1 MSESERRP
9 ERSARDPKKR
19 LGRSELGRG
28 SDSDTE
34 SIRSSRRSNRPAATN
49 GSDEPRSRIDRNEQ
63 GEIVEYRHDDGQ
75 SYKVGDAAYITT
87 QRSDVPYVISKIS
100 EIKVTKSGKPEFV
113 CRPFHRPDD
122 LPDQIY
128 QKLTLDREKEF
139 SEDSKMME
147 KIKENTFSKREL
159 FICDAED
166 VQRDHI
172 QRTQIRGL
180 CTIHYHKSLD
190 EVVDKYTV
198 EDDSFFCILGYNPQK
213 RVIACLD
220 KEFERVKQ
228 MHQWTAAERGMFNA
242 AENNMIPEAVPYVP
256 QPGEDSE
263 DETAFETLTWRPNV
277 ADSDLVMYL
286 RAARSMAAFA
296 GMCDGGASDA
306 CNTATRDATTLNA
319 IDVLQK
325 CNGKV
330 DLALEKLCQNPMP
343 SIPQRM
349 WTDED
354 IRAFI
359 KGLSTYGKDFF
370 YISKEYLPRKDTAEL
385 IEFYYLWKK
394 TSEGLSVRNKYRR
407 APKKSMYNMKSQY
420 PRERPVANSSE
431 FSDDDNNSIDSQI
444 DEDSHICRNCYT
456 VKSSDW
462 HHGGKENYM
471 LCNACRIHYKK
482 YGTPKVC
489 VDRPETPQ
497 LLRKL
502 RQQDHT
508 PVEQNEVDY
517 SIAADESSQ
526 PLPEPTPQTAPKLEP
541 QVKKEIKSEPGDD
554 SGQKRKL
561 SVPSEELDTKKQK
574 QEAKPEAPT
583 KEEPKPAVKQ
593 EVVSNIAPESKP
605 KVTTYATNTPFL
617 PVSKSPTVPP
627 SSVASNTPLINLPS
641 HPEKTLIPPQ
651 PGETITY
658 AGSSPRQPAAPR
670 PITSQKQ
677 ETAPKPVSIPVP
689 QNSTP
694 IVIPSDPVT
703 PTPAKP
709 VLGQPRAGVEQGPR
723 PDPDEDHP
731 CGPFSAQEDNART
744 YRTIE
749 KIQFKKAFFVRNWE
763 YSDGNS
769 CARTDLFYCDEPE
782 SSGTTI
788 SRRNPTAATHSP
800 ARPATGRTQVER
812 PTERPQSN
820 GSSHAHSLSGRG
832 VSHRPP
838 TSTPHRTPGTPQQ
851 PHYRPP
857 LPRQPMSPN
866 FGSAHERSPLTPSLL
881 GHPAVSAANAGILSG
896 AHHSQLAQ
904 LHQLQE
910 MQNQQR
916 LALSATDPRLLA
928 DAHNIY
934 GALRLPGVPHADLLR
949 DQQRLLSGQP
959 FPIPGLPQHGLTPSA
974 ISLDPH
980 LRRSVGQ
987 SMIDSRLLNDV
998 SNNRRSVGQTMMDS
1012 RILDQTAAYQLA
1024 EAQQR
1029 LSAQGLAQ
1037 ARLGDPRFD
1046 PRLYQ
1051 LHQPK

>member
-19 LGRSELGRG
+19 LGRELGRG

-34 SIRSSRRSNRPAATN
+34 SIRSSRRGNRPATAN
-49 GSDEPRSRIDRNEQ
+49 GDEPRSRIDRNER

-75 SYKVGDAAYITT
+75 AYKVGDAAYITT

-139 SEDSKMME
+139 SADSKMMD
-147 KIKENTFSKREL
+147 KIKENIFSKREL

-190 EVVDKYTV
+190 EVVSKYTV

-220 KEFERVKQ
+220 K
-228 MHQWTAAERGMFNA
+228 AERGMFNA

-256 QPGEDSE
+256 QPGDDSE
-263 DETAFETLTWRPNV
+263 DETPLETLTWRPNV

-319 IDVLQK
+319 IDVLQN

-343 SIPQRM
+343 TIPQRM

-407 APKKSMYNMKSQY
+407 APKVSQTDLSCYLIKSMYNMKSQY

-431 FSDDDNNSIDSQI
+431 FSDDNSIDSQI

-456 VKSSDW
+456 LKSSDW
-462 HHGGKENYM
+462 HHGGKENNM

-482 YGTPKVC
+482 YGTPKVFA
-489 VDRPETPQ
+489 DRPETPQ

-502 RQQDHT
+502 RQQDNT
-508 PVEQNEVDY
+508 PAEQSEVDY

-526 PLPEPTPQTAPKLEP
+526 PLPEPPQAQKLAP
-541 QVKKEIKSEPGDD
+541 QVKKEVKTEPDD

-561 SVPSEELDTKKQK
+561 SVPSEELDTKKLK
-574 QEAKPEAPT
+574 QEIKPEPP
-583 KEEPKPAVKQ
+583 KEQPKPEIKQ
-593 EVVSNIAPESKP
+593 ETPLPAESKP

-617 PVSKSPTVPP
+617 PVSKSPTVTPV
-627 SSVASNTPLINLPS
+627 SASNTPLINLPS
-641 HPEKTLIPPQ
+641 HPEKTLVPPQ

-658 AGSSPRQPAAPR
+658 AGNSPRQPAAPR
-670 PITSQKQ
+670 SSHKP
-677 ETAPKPVSIPVP
+677 EVPKPVPIPVP

-703 PTPAKP
+703 PTKP
-709 VLGQPRAGVEQGPR
+709 VLGQPRPGVEQGPR

-788 SRRNPTAATHSP
+788 SRRNPQAQAATHSP
-800 ARPATGRTQVER
+800 ARPPTGRTQVER

-832 VSHRPP
+832 PHRPP

-851 PHYRPP
+851 PMYRQQI
-857 LPRQPMSPN
+857 PRQPMSPN
-866 FGSAHERSPLTPSLL
+866 FGDHQRSPLTSSLL
-881 GHPAVSAANAGILSG
+881 HPAVSAANAGLLAG
-896 AHHSQLAQ
+896 ATHHSLAQ
-904 LHQLQE
+904 LHQLQ
-910 MQNQQR
+910 QIQDQAFLADQHR
-916 LALSATDPRLLA
+916 LLSATDPRLLEA
-928 DAHNIY
+928 YNIH
-934 GALRLPGVPHADLLR
+934 GLRLPGVPHADLLR
-949 DQQRLLSGQP
+949 DQQRLLAGQA
-959 FPIPGLPQHGLTPSA
+959 FPIGLQQHGLNPSA

-987 SMIDSRLLNDV
+987 GMIDSRLLNDV
-998 SNNRRSVGQTMMDS
+998 SINRRSVGQSMMDS
-1012 RILDQTAAYQLA
+1012 RSILDQQTAAYQIA

-1029 LSAQGLAQ
+1029 LNAQ
-1037 ARLGDPRFD
+1037 ARLGKVGQSNKSSYSLR
-1046 PRLYQ
+1046 
-1051 LHQPK
+1051 KE